1 MLFAVLDPSNP
12 SNQVRYVTCI
22 VPDAQSMNDV
32 DVVVFDFK
40 QEYKVNRNCTTF
52 VLGRCIVHFFLKV
65 TFDRFVLNPQSCTN
79 VCLGKLLSLMR

>member
-52 VLGRCIVHFFLKV
+52 VLGLRCTL
-65 TFDRFVLNPQSCTN
+65 
-79 VCLGKLLSLMR
+79 